1 MKGLLWKDY
10 YVINRQMRFFAIIIL
25 VFAIL
30 PNYYIQLFAITYA
43 GLLPYSVIAHDEQS
57 HWDELAGMMPYSTRD
72 LVLSKYLLGWGS
84 ALIITLVALGA
95 GALERNI
102 FPQAARPAG
111 VLPALCVALVCIAV
125 SLPFLFRFGSTRGR
139 QIMMMVLIVV
149 ACGTSGALSALLS
162 QEQMHWLSG
171 GVAVLLPLGAVAANL
186 ISVPVS
192 MAMYRRKFLLG

>member
-10 YVINRQMRFFAIIIL
+10 YVVNRQMRFFAIIIL

-57 HWDELAGMMPYSTRD
+57 HWDALAGMMPYSVRD
-72 LVLSKYLLGWGS
+72 LVLSKYILGWAP
-84 ALIITLVALGA
+84 ALIISLVALVA
-95 GALERNI
+95 GRLEQGI
-102 FPQAARPAG
+102 FPQASRPAG

-125 SLPFLFRFGSTRGR
+125 SLPFLFRFGSNRGR
-139 QIMMMVLIVV
+139 QIMMMALIVV

-162 QEQMHWLSG
+162 LGEMTWLSG
-171 GVAVLLPLGAVAANL
+171 KVVLLLPLLAVAANAV
-186 ISVPVS
+186 SVPVS
-192 MAMYRRKFLLG
+192 MAMYRRKYQ

>member
-1 MKGLLWKDY
+1 MKGLLWKDF

-57 HWDELAGMMPYSTRD
+57 HWDTLAGMMPYSTRD

-84 ALIITLVALGA
+84 ALLITLVALGG

-139 QIMMMVLIVV
+139 QIMMMALIVV
-149 ACGTSGALSALLS
+149 ACGSSGALSALLS
-162 QEQMHWLSG
+162 LGEMTWLSG
-171 GVAVLLPLGAVAANL
+171 GVVLLLPLAAVVANA

-192 MAMYRRKFLLG
+192 MSMYRRRYK

>member
-10 YVINRQMRFFAIIIL
+10 YVVNRQMRFFAIIIL

-57 HWDELAGMMPYSTRD
+57 HWDALAGMMPYSVRD
-72 LVLSKYLLGWGS
+72 LVLSKYILGWAP
-84 ALIITLVALGA
+84 ALIISLVALVA
-95 GALERNI
+95 GRLEQGI
-102 FPQAARPAG
+102 FPQASRPAG

-139 QIMMMVLIVV
+139 QIMMMALIVV

-162 QEQMHWLSG
+162 LGEMTWLSG
-171 GVAVLLPLGAVAANL
+171 KVVLLLPLLAVAANAV
-186 ISVPVS
+186 SVPVS
-192 MAMYRRKFLLG
+192 MAMYRRRYQ

>member
-1 MKGLLWKDY
+1 MKGLLWKDF

-57 HWDELAGMMPYSTRD
+57 HWDELAGMMPYSIRD
-72 LVLSKYLLGWGS
+72 LVLSKYVLGWGS
-84 ALIITLVALGA
+84 ALIITLVALG
-95 GALERNI
+95 GGVLERDI

-111 VLPALCVALVCIAV
+111 VLPALCVALVSIAV

-139 QIMMMVLIVV
+139 QIMMMALIVV
-149 ACGTSGALSALLS
+149 ACGSSGALSALLS
-162 QEQMHWLSG
+162 LGEMTWLSG
-171 GVAVLLPLGAVAANL
+171 GVVLLLPLAAVVANA

-192 MAMYRRKFLLG
+192 MSMYRRRYK

>member
-1 MKGLLWKDY
+1 MKGLLWKDF

-72 LVLSKYLLGWGS
+72 LVLSKYVLGWGS
-84 ALIITLVALGA
+84 ALIITLVALG
-95 GALERNI
+95 GGVLERDI

-139 QIMMMVLIVV
+139 QIMMMALIVV
-149 ACGTSGALSALLS
+149 ACGSSGALSALLS
-162 QEQMHWLSG
+162 PA
-171 GVAVLLPLGAVAANL
+171 GVRVVCSPG
-186 ISVPVS
+186 P
-192 MAMYRRKFLLG
+192 

>member
-57 HWDELAGMMPYSTRD
+57 HWDTLAGMMPYSTRD

-84 ALIITLVALGA
+84 ALLITLVALGG

-139 QIMMMVLIVV
+139 QIMMMALIVV

-162 QEQMHWLSG
+162 LGEMTWLSG
-171 GVAVLLPLGAVAANL
+171 GVVLLLPLAAVVANA

-192 MAMYRRKFLLG
+192 MSMYRRRYK

>member
-1 MKGLLWKDY
+1 MKGLLLKDV
-10 YVINRQMRFFAIIIL
+10 YVLTAQMRFFLVLIL
-25 VFAIL
+25 
-30 PNYYIQLFAITYA
+30 LFAIIPSYSMSGFAIIYA
-43 GLLPYSVIAHDEQS
+43 AMLPYTSIAYDERS
-57 HWDELAGMMPYSTRD
+57 KWDQLAGMMPYSTRD

-84 ALIITLVALGA
+84 ALLITLVALGG

-139 QIMMMVLIVV
+139 QIMMMALIVV

-162 QEQMHWLSG
+162 LGEMTWLSG
-171 GVAVLLPLGAVAANL
+171 GVVLLLPLAAVVANA

-192 MAMYRRKFLLG
+192 MSMYRRRYK

>member
-1 MKGLLWKDY
+1 MKGLLWKDF

-57 HWDELAGMMPYSTRD
+57 HWDLLAGMMPYSTRD
-72 LVLSKYLLGWGS
+72 LVLSKYILGWGS

-95 GALERNI
+95 GALERDL

-139 QIMMMVLIVV
+139 QIMMMALIVV
-149 ACGTSGALSALLS
+149 ACGSSGALSALLS
-162 QEQMHWLSG
+162 LGDMTWLSG
-171 GVAVLLPLGAVAANL
+171 GIVVLLPLAAVVANA

-192 MAMYRRKFLLG
+192 MAMYRRRYK

>member
-43 GLLPYSVIAHDEQS
+43 GLLPYSVIVHDEQS
-57 HWDELAGMMPYSTRD
+57 HWDTLAGMMPYSTRD

-84 ALIITLVALGA
+84 ALLITLVALGG

-139 QIMMMVLIVV
+139 QIMMMALIVV

-162 QEQMHWLSG
+162 LGEMTWLSG
-171 GVAVLLPLGAVAANL
+171 GVVLLLPLAAVVANA

-192 MAMYRRKFLLG
+192 MSMYRRRYK

>member
-1 MKGLLWKDY
+1 MKGLLWKDF
-10 YVINRQMRFFAIIIL
+10 YVINRQMRFFALIIL
-25 VFAIL
+25 VFAVL

-57 HWDELAGMMPYSTRD
+57 HWDALAGMMPYSVKD
-72 LVLSKYLLGWGS
+72 LVLSKYILGWAS
-84 ALIITLVALGA
+84 ALIISLVALGA
-95 GALERNI
+95 GVLERNL
-102 FPQAARPAG
+102 FPQAAQPAG

-139 QIMMMVLIVV
+139 QIMMMALIVV

-162 QEQMHWLSG
+162 LGEMTWLSG
-171 GVAVLLPLGAVAANL
+171 GMVLLLPLAAVVANA

-192 MAMYRRKFLLG
+192 MAMYRRRYK

>member
-10 YVINRQMRFFAIIIL
+10 YVVNRQMRFFAIIIL

-57 HWDELAGMMPYSTRD
+57 HWDALAGMMPYSVRD
-72 LVLSKYLLGWGS
+72 LVLSKYILGWAP
-84 ALIITLVALGA
+84 ALIISLVALVA
-95 GALERNI
+95 GRLEQGI
-102 FPQAARPAG
+102 FPQASRPAG

-139 QIMMMVLIVV
+139 QIMMMALIVV

-162 QEQMHWLSG
+162 LGEMTWLSG
-171 GVAVLLPLGAVAANL
+171 KVVLLLPLLAVAANAV
-186 ISVPVS
+186 SVPVS
-192 MAMYRRKFLLG
+192 MAMYRRKYQ

>member
-72 LVLSKYLLGWGS
+72 LVLSKYVLGWGS
-84 ALIITLVALGA
+84 TLIITLVALG
-95 GALERNI
+95 GGVLERDI

-139 QIMMMVLIVV
+139 QIMMMALIVV
-149 ACGTSGALSALLS
+149 ACGSSGALSALLS
-162 QEQMHWLSG
+162 LGEMTWLSG
-171 GVAVLLPLGAVAANL
+171 GVVLLLPLAAVVANA

-192 MAMYRRKFLLG
+192 MSMYRRRYK

>member
-1 MKGLLWKDY
+1 MKGLLWKDF

-72 LVLSKYLLGWGS
+72 LVLSKYVLGWGS
-84 ALIITLVALGA
+84 TLIITLVALG
-95 GALERNI
+95 GGVLERDI

-111 VLPALCVALVCIAV
+111 VLPAFCVALVCIAV

-139 QIMMMVLIVV
+139 QIMMMALIVV
-149 ACGTSGALSALLS
+149 ACGSSGALSALLS
-162 QEQMHWLSG
+162 LGEMTWLSG
-171 GVAVLLPLGAVAANL
+171 GVVLLLPLAAVVANAV
-186 ISVPVS
+186 SVPVS
-192 MAMYRRKFLLG
+192 MSMYRRRYK

>member
-1 MKGLLWKDY
+1 MKGLLWKDF
-10 YVINRQMRFFAIIIL
+10 YVINRQMRFFAVIIL
-25 VFAIL
+25 LFAVL

-57 HWDELAGMMPYSTRD
+57 HWDALAGMMPYSVKD
-72 LVLSKYLLGWGS
+72 LVLSKYILGWVP
-84 ALIITLVALGA
+84 ALIISLVALGA
-95 GALERNI
+95 GVLERNL
-102 FPQAARPAG
+102 FPQAAQPAG

-139 QIMMMVLIVV
+139 QIMMMALIVV

-162 QEQMHWLSG
+162 LGEMTWLSG
-171 GVAVLLPLGAVAANL
+171 GVVLLLPLAAVVSNA

-192 MAMYRRKFLLG
+192 MAMYRRRYK

>member
-1 MKGLLWKDY
+1 MKGLLWKDF

-72 LVLSKYLLGWGS
+72 LVLSKYVLGWGS
-84 ALIITLVALGA
+84 TLIITLVALG
-95 GALERNI
+95 GGVLERDI

-139 QIMMMVLIVV
+139 QIMMMALIVV
-149 ACGTSGALSALLS
+149 ACGSSGALSALLS
-162 QEQMHWLSG
+162 LGEMTWLSG
-171 GVAVLLPLGAVAANL
+171 GVVLLLPLAAVVANA

-192 MAMYRRKFLLG
+192 MSMYRRRYK

>member
-1 MKGLLWKDY
+1 MKGLLWKDF

-72 LVLSKYLLGWGS
+72 LVLSKYVLGWGS
-84 ALIITLVALGA
+84 TLIITLVALG
-95 GALERNI
+95 GGVLERDI

-139 QIMMMVLIVV
+139 QIMMMALIVV
-149 ACGTSGALSALLS
+149 ACGSSGALSALLS
-162 QEQMHWLSG
+162 LGEMTWLSG
-171 GVAVLLPLGAVAANL
+171 GVVLLLPLAAVVANAV
-186 ISVPVS
+186 SVPVS
-192 MAMYRRKFLLG
+192 MSMYRRRYK

>member
-10 YVINRQMRFFAIIIL
+10 YVVNRQMRFFAIIIL

-57 HWDELAGMMPYSTRD
+57 HWDALAGMMPYSVRD
-72 LVLSKYLLGWGS
+72 LVLSKYILGWAP
-84 ALIITLVALGA
+84 ALIISLVALVA
-95 GALERNI
+95 GRLEQGI
-102 FPQAARPAG
+102 FPQASRPAG

-139 QIMMMVLIVV
+139 QIMMMALIVV

-162 QEQMHWLSG
+162 LGEMTWLSG
-171 GVAVLLPLGAVAANL
+171 KVVLLLPLLAVAANAV
-186 ISVPVS
+186 SVPVA
-192 MAMYRRKFLLG
+192 MAMYRRKYQ

>member
-1 MKGLLWKDY
+1 MKGLLWKDF

-72 LVLSKYLLGWGS
+72 LVLSKYVLGWGS
-84 ALIITLVALGA
+84 ALIITLVALG
-95 GALERNI
+95 GGVLERDI

-111 VLPALCVALVCIAV
+111 VLPALCVALVSIAV

-139 QIMMMVLIVV
+139 QIMMMALIVV
-149 ACGTSGALSALLS
+149 ACGSSGALSALLS
-162 QEQMHWLSG
+162 LGEMTWLSG
-171 GVAVLLPLGAVAANL
+171 GVVLLLPLAAVVANAV
-186 ISVPVS
+186 SVPVS
-192 MAMYRRKFLLG
+192 MSMYRRRYK

>member
-1 MKGLLWKDY
+1 MKGLLWKDF

-72 LVLSKYLLGWGS
+72 LVLSKYVLGWGS
-84 ALIITLVALGA
+84 ALIITLVALG
-95 GALERNI
+95 GGVLERDI

-139 QIMMMVLIVV
+139 QIMMMALIVV
-149 ACGTSGALSALLS
+149 ACGSSGALSALLS
-162 QEQMHWLSG
+162 LGEMTWLSG
-171 GVAVLLPLGAVAANL
+171 GVVLLLPLAAVVANA

-192 MAMYRRKFLLG
+192 MSMYRRRYK

>member
-1 MKGLLWKDY
+1 MKGLLWKDF

-25 VFAIL
+25 LFSVL

-57 HWDELAGMMPYSTRD
+57 HWDALAGMMPYSVRD
-72 LVLSKYLLGWGS
+72 LVLSKYILGWAS
-84 ALIITLVALGA
+84 ALIISLVALVA
-95 GALERNI
+95 GRLEQGI
-102 FPQAARPAG
+102 FPQAAQPAG

-162 QEQMHWLSG
+162 LGEMTWLSG
-171 GVAVLLPLGAVAANL
+171 NVVLLLPLLAVAANAV
-186 ISVPVS
+186 SVPVS
-192 MAMYRRKFLLG
+192 MAMYRRRYQ

>member
-72 LVLSKYLLGWGS
+72 LVLSKYLLGWGA

-95 GALERNI
+95 GVLERNI

-162 QEQMHWLSG
+162 QEQMTWLSG
-171 GVAVLLPLGAVAANL
+171 GVVVLLPLAAVVANA

-192 MAMYRRKFLLG
+192 MAMYRRRYQ

>member
-1 MKGLLWKDY
+1 MKGLLWKDF

-72 LVLSKYLLGWGS
+72 LVLSKYILGWGS

-95 GALERNI
+95 GALERDL

-139 QIMMMVLIVV
+139 QIMMMALIVV
-149 ACGTSGALSALLS
+149 ACGSSGALSALLS
-162 QEQMHWLSG
+162 LGDMTWLSG
-171 GVAVLLPLGAVAANL
+171 GIVVLLPLAAVVANA

-192 MAMYRRKFLLG
+192 MSMYRRRYK

>member
-1 MKGLLWKDY
+1 MKGLLWKDF
-10 YVINRQMRFFAIIIL
+10 YVINRQMRFFAMIIL
-25 VFAIL
+25 LFSVL

-57 HWDELAGMMPYSTRD
+57 HWDALAGMMPYSVRD
-72 LVLSKYLLGWGS
+72 LVLSKYILGWAS
-84 ALIITLVALGA
+84 ALIISLVALVA
-95 GALERNI
+95 GRLEQGI
-102 FPQAARPAG
+102 FPQAAQPAG

-162 QEQMHWLSG
+162 LGEMTWLSG
-171 GVAVLLPLGAVAANL
+171 NVVLLLPLLAVAANAV
-186 ISVPVS
+186 SVPVS
-192 MAMYRRKFLLG
+192 MAMYRRRYQ

>member
-10 YVINRQMRFFAIIIL
+10 YVVNRQMRFFAIIIL

-57 HWDELAGMMPYSTRD
+57 HWDALAGMMPYSVRD
-72 LVLSKYLLGWGS
+72 LVLSKYILGWAP
-84 ALIITLVALGA
+84 ALIISLVALGA
-95 GALERNI
+95 GRLEQGI

-139 QIMMMVLIVV
+139 QIMMMALIVV

-162 QEQMHWLSG
+162 LGEMTWLSG
-171 GVAVLLPLGAVAANL
+171 KVVLLLPLLAVAANAV
-186 ISVPVS
+186 SVPVS
-192 MAMYRRKFLLG
+192 MAMYRRRYQ

>member
-1 MKGLLWKDY
+1 MKGLLWKDF
-10 YVINRQMRFFAIIIL
+10 YVINRQMRFFALIIL

-72 LVLSKYLLGWGS
+72 LVLSKYILGWAS

-139 QIMMMVLIVV
+139 QIMMMALIVV
-149 ACGTSGALSALLS
+149 ACGSSGALSALLS
-162 QEQMHWLSG
+162 LGEMTWLSG
-171 GVAVLLPLGAVAANL
+171 GVVLLLPLAAVAANA

-192 MAMYRRKFLLG
+192 MAMYRRRYK

>member
-1 MKGLLWKDY
+1 MKGLLWKDF

-57 HWDELAGMMPYSTRD
+57 HWDLLAGMMPYSTRD
-72 LVLSKYLLGWGS
+72 LVLSKYILGWGS

-95 GALERNI
+95 GALERDL

-139 QIMMMVLIVV
+139 QIMMMALIVV
-149 ACGTSGALSALLS
+149 ACGSSGALSALLS
-162 QEQMHWLSG
+162 LGEMTWLSG
-171 GVAVLLPLGAVAANL
+171 GIVVLLPLAAVVANAV
-186 ISVPVS
+186 SVPVS
-192 MAMYRRKFLLG
+192 MAMYRRRYK

>member
-10 YVINRQMRFFAIIIL
+10 YVVNRQMRFFAIIIL
-25 VFAIL
+25 LFSIL

-57 HWDELAGMMPYSTRD
+57 HWDALAGMMPYSVRD
-72 LVLSKYLLGWGS
+72 LVLSKYILGWAP
-84 ALIITLVALGA
+84 ALIISLVALVA
-95 GALERNI
+95 GRLEQGI
-102 FPQAARPAG
+102 FPQAAQPAG

-139 QIMMMVLIVV
+139 QIMMMALIVV

-162 QEQMHWLSG
+162 LGEMTWLSG
-171 GVAVLLPLGAVAANL
+171 KVVLLLPLLAVAANAV
-186 ISVPVS
+186 SVPVS
-192 MAMYRRKFLLG
+192 MAMYRRRYQ